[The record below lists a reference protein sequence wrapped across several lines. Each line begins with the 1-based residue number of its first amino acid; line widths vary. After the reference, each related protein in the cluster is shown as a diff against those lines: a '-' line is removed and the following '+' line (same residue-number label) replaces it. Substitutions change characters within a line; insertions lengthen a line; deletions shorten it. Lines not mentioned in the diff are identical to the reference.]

1 LIPKGRAKLPLCLD
15 RNVGEQRGV
24 SPGQAKTSLR
34 SFCGSFGV
42 AAATPYHGAPRH
54 PIPKR
59 RANYHCRSAGFG
71 LIVVQIQ
78 QRKFMAI
85 GIGLIIAIVV
95 LVVVLGLAGFVV
107 GVYNK
112 LVTMRNRYK
121 NAYAQIDVQLKRRY
135 DLIPNLVEIAK
146 GYIKHERET
155 LENVTK
161 ARNIAYA
168 ASQAAAANP
177 GDSGAMKNLVSAES
191 GLAGTLSR
199 LMMVSEQYPD
209 LKANQN
215 MMQLTEELTSTE
227 NKISFAR
234 QAYND
239 TVMVYNTDREVFPSN
254 LIAGMFNFAAA
265 ELFVV
270 DKPEQKDA
278 PKVSF

>member
-1 LIPKGRAKLPLCLD
+1 MALGLMALII
-15 RNVGEQRGV
+15 VGG
-24 SPGQAKTSLR
+24 LLL
-34 SFCGSFGV
+34 V
-42 AAATPYHGAPRH
+42 A
-54 PIPKR
+54 I
-59 RANYHCRSAGFG
+59 
-71 LIVVQIQ
+71 I
-78 QRKFMAI
+78 
-85 GIGLIIAIVV
+85 IGL
-95 LVVVLGLAGFVV
+95 LVMSI
-107 GVYNK
+107 YNK
-112 LVTMRNRYK
+112 LVTLRNRYK

-135 DLIPNLVEIAK
+135 DLIPNLVETAK

-161 ARNIAYA
+161 ARNIAYT

-239 TVMVYNTDREVFPSN
+239 SVMIYNTDREVFPSN
-254 LIAGMFNFAAA
+254 LVAGMFNFGPA
-265 ELFVV
+265 ELFVI

>member
-1 LIPKGRAKLPLCLD
+1 MLAEP
-15 RNVGEQRGV
+15 
-24 SPGQAKTSLR
+24 
-34 SFCGSFGV
+34 
-42 AAATPYHGAPRH
+42 AAMAL
-54 PIPKR
+54 
-59 RANYHCRSAGFG
+59 G
-71 LIVVQIQ
+71 LIAVLV
-78 QRKFMAI
+78 
-85 GIGLIIAIVV
+85 G
-95 LVVVLGLAGFVV
+95 LVVVAIVIAAFIIS
-107 GVYNK
+107 VYNK

-135 DLIPNLVEIAK
+135 DLIPNLVETAK

-155 LENVTK
+155 LEAVTA

-168 ASQAAAANP
+168 ASKIAAANP
-177 GDSGAMKNLVSAES
+177 GDSSAIKNLSSAET
-191 GLAGTLSR
+191 GLGGTLSR

-239 TVMVYNTDREVFPSN
+239 SVMTYNTDREVFPSN
-254 LIAGMFNFAAA
+254 LIAGMFNFVAA
-265 ELFVV
+265 ELFVI

-278 PKVSF
+278 PKVSFS

>member
-1 LIPKGRAKLPLCLD
+1 
-15 RNVGEQRGV
+15 
-24 SPGQAKTSLR
+24 
-34 SFCGSFGV
+34 
-42 AAATPYHGAPRH
+42 
-54 PIPKR
+54 
-59 RANYHCRSAGFG
+59 
-71 LIVVQIQ
+71 
-78 QRKFMAI
+78 MAI
-85 GIGLIIAIVV
+85 GIGLIIAIVL
-95 LVVVLGLAGFVV
+95 LVVVVSLIAFVI

-161 ARNIAYA
+161 ARNIAYV

-177 GDSGAMKNLVSAES
+177 GDASAMKGLVSAES

-239 TVMVYNTDREVFPSN
+239 SVMVYNTDREVFPSN
-254 LIAGMFNFAAA
+254 LVAGMFNFGAA

-278 PKVSF
+278 PKVSFA